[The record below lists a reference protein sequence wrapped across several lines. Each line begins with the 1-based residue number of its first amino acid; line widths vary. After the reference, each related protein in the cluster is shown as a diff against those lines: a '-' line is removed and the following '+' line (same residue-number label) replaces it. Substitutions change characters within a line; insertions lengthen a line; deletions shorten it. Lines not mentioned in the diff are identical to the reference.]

1 MVITHTMCGLG
12 NQMFQY
18 AMGRAV
24 AHRLGT
30 PLKLD
35 ISSFGPGYTKRR
47 FELDRFQIKA
57 ELASPEEI
65 RALTGLLGTR
75 SGPKAESIRGI
86 CRRLGALGRFII
98 GAYVQEK
105 HFHFDPTMLSVRGDV
120 YLHGRWQS
128 ERYFSDIAAMLR
140 DDFQMQRTENE
151 DQEFTKRMTENELSV
166 SLHVRR
172 GDYVTLS
179 QQGHVYTTLP
189 MEYYDE
195 AVAYMRRELGRPR
208 FFIFSDE
215 PLWVQDSFHMEDATG
230 VSLSGSDK
238 GPRELTLMTKC
249 RHHIIA
255 NSTFSWWGAWLS
267 SQKDGI
273 VCAPQRWFAP
283 EEQRRRCMDDLLP
296 ATWIR
301 L

>member
-1 MVITHTMCGLG
+1 MVITKIVAGLG

-24 AHRLGT
+24 THRCGT
-30 PLKLD
+30 ELKLD
-35 ISSFGPGYTKRR
+35 TSAFVPGGNRV
-47 FELDRFQIKA
+47 FELDRFRIDA
-57 ELASPEEI
+57 AIASSEEI
-65 RALTGLLGTR
+65 RAITGLLGTR
-75 SGPKAESIRGI
+75 SGPTARAV
-86 CRRLGALGRFII
+86 RRFCPRWIPVRHILTGS
-98 GAYVQEK
+98 YVQERC
-105 HFHFDPTMLSVRGDV
+105 FHFDPQLLSLRDNV

-128 ERYFSDIAAMLR
+128 EKYFSDIADAIR
-140 DDFQMQRTENE
+140 NEFQLKSIGCE
-151 DQEFTKRMTENELSV
+151 DQELAQSMEADESSV

-179 QQGHVYTTLP
+179 QQRRVYTSLS
-189 MEYYDE
+189 MEYYE
-195 AVAYMRRELGRPR
+195 NAISYIRAQLTHPR

-215 PLWVQDSFHMEDATG
+215 PQWVQANLHVKDAKIISVDG
-230 VSLSGSDK
+230 LNR
-238 GPRELTLMTKC
+238 GPRELILMTKC

-267 SQKDGI
+267 VRRDGI
-273 VCAPQRWFAP
+273 VCAPRQWFAA

-296 ATWIR
+296 ATWTK